1 MSATSL
7 PEIRE
12 AEAPPAIAAIYAGLN
27 EGIGIG
33 QVNLI
38 WRHAAALPGVLDW
51 LWAQA
56 APALASGAA
65 AAARDHITAAI
76 TLPAS
81 APAPSAVPTGIA
93 ALVEV
98 YHRGNA
104 TNLGLLTA
112 ILLRQ
117 QGMAPG
123 APMVPSPRGPMLPAP
138 PSLPRLAALPP
149 ALRAQIH
156 ALTAAHGLSDGAV
169 VPSLYV
175 HLALWPDVL
184 AILPELLAPLQ
195 ADEGLARARDAAVSA
210 TRLAAPGLIAAL
222 GPAPAPPGGLPEF
235 LTRLGVFVNQV
246 IPGMVAVGVF
256 LRRVL
261 RNSP

>member
-38 WRHAAALPGVLDW
+38 WRHAAALPSVLDW

-65 AAARDHITAAI
+65 AAARDAIAEAI

-81 APAPSAVPTGIA
+81 APAPAVVPAGIA
-93 ALVEV
+93 ELVEV

-117 QGMAPG
+117 QGMSPG
-123 APMVPSPRGPMLPAP
+123 APMVPAARGPMLSAP
-138 PSLPRLAALPP
+138 PPLPRLVALHP
-149 ALRAQIH
+149 ALQAQIR

-169 VPSLYV
+169 VPSLYL
-175 HLALWPDVL
+175 HLALWPDFM
-184 AILPELLAPLQ
+184 ARLPDMLAPLR
-195 ADEGLARARDAAVSA
+195 ADGGLAHWRDTAVEAA
-210 TRLAAPGLIAAL
+210 RLAAPGLIAAL
-222 GPAPAPPGGLPEF
+222 GAAPAPPPASREF
-235 LTRLGVFVNQV
+235 LIRLEVFVREV
-246 IPGMVAVGVF
+246 IPGMVPVGIF
-256 LRRVL
+256 LRRSL
-261 RNSP
+261 A

>member
-12 AEAPPAIAAIYAGLN
+12 AEAPPAIAAIYAALN

-56 APALASGAA
+56 APALASSTA
-65 AAARDHITAAI
+65 AAARDCITAAI

-81 APAPSAVPTGIA
+81 APAPSAVPAGIA
-93 ALVEV
+93 ELIEV

-123 APMVPSPRGPMLPAP
+123 APMVPAPRGPLLPAP
-138 PSLPRLAALPP
+138 PPLPRLAALPT
-149 ALRAQIH
+149 ALQAQIH

-169 VPSLYV
+169 VPSLYL

-184 AILPELLAPLQ
+184 TRLPDMLAPLR
-195 ADEGLARARDAAVSA
+195 ADGGLVHWRDTAVEAA
-210 TRLAAPGLIAAL
+210 RLAAPGLIAAL
-222 GPAPAPPGGLPEF
+222 GAAPAPPPALREF
-235 LTRLGVFVNQV
+235 LTRLDVFVREV
-246 IPGMVAVGVF
+246 IPGMVPVGIF

-261 RNSP
+261 P

>member
-12 AEAPPAIAAIYAGLN
+12 AEAPPAIAAIYAALN
-27 EGIGIG
+27 DGIGIG

-65 AAARDHITAAI
+65 AAARDRITAAI

-93 ALVEV
+93 ELVEV

-123 APMVPSPRGPMLPAP
+123 APMVPAARGAMLPAP
-138 PSLPRLAALPP
+138 PQLPRLAALPP
-149 ALRAQIH
+149 ALQAQIH
-156 ALTAAHGLSDGAV
+156 ALTSAHGLSDGAV
-169 VPSLYV
+169 VPSLYL
-175 HLALWPDVL
+175 HLALWPDFL
-184 AILPELLAPLQ
+184 ARLPDMLAPLR
-195 ADEGLARARDAAVSA
+195 ADGGMAHWRDTAVAAA
-210 TRLAAPGLIAAL
+210 RLAAPGLIAAL
-222 GPAPAPPGGLPEF
+222 GAAPAPPPALREF
-235 LTRLGVFVNQV
+235 LTRLDVFVREV
-246 IPGMVAVGVF
+246 IPGMVPVGLF
-256 LRRVL
+256 LRRGL
-261 RNSP
+261 A

>member
-1 MSATSL
+1 MSGTGLA
-7 PEIRE
+7 EIRE

-65 AAARDHITAAI
+65 AAARDRITAAI

-81 APAPSAVPTGIA
+81 APVPAAVPAGIA

-123 APMVPSPRGPMLPAP
+123 APMVPAARGPMLSAP
-138 PSLPRLAALPP
+138 PPLPRLAALAP
-149 ALRAQIH
+149 ALQAQIH

-169 VPSLYV
+169 VPSLYL
-175 HLALWPDVL
+175 HLALWPDFL
-184 AILPELLAPLQ
+184 ARLPDMLAPLH
-195 ADEGLARARDAAVSA
+195 ADGGMAHWRDTAVEAA
-210 TRLAAPGLIAAL
+210 RLAAPGLIAAL
-222 GPAPAPPGGLPEF
+222 GAAPAPPSALPAF
-235 LTRLGVFVNQV
+235 LTRLEVFVREV
-246 IPGMVAVGVF
+246 IPGMVPIGIF
-256 LRRVL
+256 LRRGLV
-261 RNSP
+261 

>member
-1 MSATSL
+1 MSGTGLA
-7 PEIRE
+7 EIRE

-65 AAARDHITAAI
+65 AAARDRITAAI

-81 APAPSAVPTGIA
+81 APAPTAVPAGIA

-112 ILLRQ
+112 MLLRQ

-123 APMVPSPRGPMLPAP
+123 APMVHAPRGPMLPAP
-138 PSLPRLAALPP
+138 PPLPRLAALAP
-149 ALRAQIH
+149 ALQAQIH
-156 ALTAAHGLSDGAV
+156 ALTSAHGLSDGAV
-169 VPSLYV
+169 VPSLYL
-175 HLALWPDVL
+175 HLALWPDFL
-184 AILPELLAPLQ
+184 AQLPDMLAPLR
-195 ADEGLARARDAAVSA
+195 ADGGLVHWRNVAVEAARH
-210 TRLAAPGLIAAL
+210 AAPGLIAAL
-222 GPAPAPPGGLPEF
+222 GAAPTPPPALPAF
-235 LTRLGVFVNQV
+235 LTRLEVFVREV
-246 IPGMVAVGVF
+246 IPGMVPVGIF
-256 LRRVL
+256 LRRGL
-261 RNSP
+261 A

>member
-1 MSATSL
+1 MSATAL

-12 AEAPPAIAAIYAGLN
+12 AEAPPAIAAIYAALN
-27 EGIGIG
+27 DGIGIG

-65 AAARDHITAAI
+65 AAARDRITAAI

-93 ALVEV
+93 ELVEV

-117 QGMAPG
+117 QGMA
-123 APMVPSPRGPMLPAP
+123 ACVPMVPALRGPMLPAP
-138 PSLPRLAALPP
+138 PPLPQFTSLAP
-149 ALRAQIH
+149 AQQAQIQ

-169 VPSLYV
+169 VPSLYL

-184 AILPELLAPLQ
+184 TRLPDMLAPLR
-195 ADEGLARARDAAVSA
+195 ADGGLAHWRDTAVAAA
-210 TRLAAPGLIAAL
+210 RLAAPGLIAAL
-222 GPAPAPPGGLPEF
+222 GAAPAPPPALPAF
-235 LTRLGVFVNQV
+235 LTRLEVFVREV
-246 IPGMVAVGVF
+246 IPGMVPVGIF
-256 LRRVL
+256 LRRSL
-261 RNSP
+261 A